1 MSLADCAELVKE
13 ADEDRF
19 LSAMAAKPEQRAALF
34 PLYAFNVEVFRAA
47 WASNEPMLCQMRL
60 QYWRD
65 MIEGIYAGAPSQVVP
80 LAGPLA
86 EVIKQGG
93 LNKEHLL
100 EMIDARSWDTGRDP
114 FESPAHFSRYL
125 EQTAGNLMV
134 QAARVTGVKGDDYGA
149 IMAHGYAMGLA
160 NFLIGVPDL
169 IAHGRKPLLD
179 ESVQAIAGLAAEG
192 LQRMQAVKGRKI
204 CGGQAA
210 LRAGWDSKRVLKL
223 VAKHPDRVLQG
234 RLQTSPFRRKTS
246 LLMMSFMG

>member
-1 MSLADCAELVKE
+1 MTIADCAELVKE

-65 MIEGIYAGAPSQVVP
+65 MVEGIYAGAPSPIVP

-100 EMIDARSWDTGRDP
+100 EMIDARSWDMGRDP

-134 QAARVTGVKGDDYGA
+134 QAARVTGVKDHDYGA
-149 IMAHGYAMGLA
+149 VMAHGYAMGLA

-179 ESVQAIAGLAAEG
+179 ESAQAIADLAADG
-192 LQRMQAVKGRKI
+192 LQRLKAAPGQKI
-204 CGGQAA
+204 HGGQAA
-210 LRAGWDSKRVLKL
+210 LRAGWDSRRVLKL
-223 VAKHPDRVLQG
+223 VEKHPQKVLQG
-234 RLQTSPFRRKTS
+234 ALQTSPFRRKTS
-246 LLMMSFMG
+246 LLMMSLLG